1 VRERA
6 QTLMGSI
13 PVGLAAALA
22 LVALMLV
29 VERDSLPILPGLLP
43 AVWLPLF
50 AGVRRDQQKNRAL
63 MLVLVAEPAL
73 FALGLVVVLALS

>member
-6 QTLMGSI
+6 QTPIGRVA
-13 PVGLAAALA
+13 VGLAATLA

-29 VERDSLPILPGLLP
+29 VERDSLPMLPALLP

-50 AGVRRDQQKNRAL
+50 VGERRDPRKSRAL
-63 MLVLVAEPAL
+63 MLAL
-73 FALGLVVVLALS
+73 AVGLALLALGLVVALAVG